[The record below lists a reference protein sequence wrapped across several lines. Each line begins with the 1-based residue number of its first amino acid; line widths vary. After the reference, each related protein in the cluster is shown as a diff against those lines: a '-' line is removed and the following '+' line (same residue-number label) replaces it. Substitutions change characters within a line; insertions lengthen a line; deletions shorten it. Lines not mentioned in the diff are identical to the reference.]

1 MPLVQSAASLDRLV
15 PVVRLGYTV
24 LLGEGLL
31 VVVAPAADKAEAV
44 PQTGVSLLLHQ
55 EDGQLLLG
63 LSE

>member
-1 MPLVQSAASLDRLV
+1 MPSVQSAASLDRLI
-15 PVVRLGYTV
+15 PVVRLGYAV

-44 PQTGVSLLLHQ
+44 PQAGVSLLPHQ
-55 EDGQLLLG
+55 EDGQSLLG